1 MASLQELLAP
11 KADLEEKIA
20 EVQSGACAE
29 AIAKIRATMAEF
41 GLTVADPRQYQSV
54 SRSE

>member
-54 SRSE
+54 SCSE